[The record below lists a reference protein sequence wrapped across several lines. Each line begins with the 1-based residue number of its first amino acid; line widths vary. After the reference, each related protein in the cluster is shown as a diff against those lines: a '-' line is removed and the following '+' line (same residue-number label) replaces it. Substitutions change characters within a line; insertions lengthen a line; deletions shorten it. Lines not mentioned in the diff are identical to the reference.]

1 MEQIL
6 DLPFEM
12 ALMVLF
18 AVVMLRVNAMY
29 WIGRGTA
36 AGMRRTRVA
45 GALRRPKAAKAQALI
60 QRFGPYAVVLT
71 FLAVGLQTAVNL
83 AAGAAKMP
91 LSRYLP
97 AAAAGS
103 AIWAFVYAT
112 VGLAAM
118 EAWLAIMAGSPVAAV
133 LLVLCIAGLAGLAG
147 LAGVAARLVMRR
159 RRRTAVAPED
169 TVV

>member
-1 MEQIL
+1 MEKIL

-36 AGMRRTRVA
+36 AGMRRSRVA
-45 GALRRPKAAKAQALI
+45 SALRRPKAAKAQALI

-118 EAWLAIMAGSPVAAV
+118 EAWLAIMAGSPMAAV
-133 LLVLCIAGLAGLAG
+133 LLVLCIAG